1 MYGQYLCATAK
12 WVKFSKAANEASVV
26 GVAVSEFAGA
36 ELAVDLSL
44 RALSRSIQEV
54 QVKFET
60 TTTCVSLVSISVG
73 ILKALSRG
81 LAAGSTAGPDINAK
95 RRRCGERMKGRY
107 IKGFTTVPHA
117 EKLTMPREHAAK
129 IGFTYLRFTSPETA
143 SALTL
148 ESRNAR
154 SFVVI
159 A

>member
-12 WVKFSKAANEASVV
+12 WVKFWKAANEASVV
-26 GVAVSEFAGA
+26 GVAASP

-44 RALSRSIQEV
+44 RALPRSIQEV
-54 QVKFET
+54 QVRFET

-81 LAAGSTAGPDINAK
+81 LAGSTVGPEINAK

-107 IKGFTTVPHA
+107 IKGFTIVPHA
-117 EKLTMPREHAAK
+117 EKLTVPREHAAK

-148 ESRNAR
+148 ESRNTR